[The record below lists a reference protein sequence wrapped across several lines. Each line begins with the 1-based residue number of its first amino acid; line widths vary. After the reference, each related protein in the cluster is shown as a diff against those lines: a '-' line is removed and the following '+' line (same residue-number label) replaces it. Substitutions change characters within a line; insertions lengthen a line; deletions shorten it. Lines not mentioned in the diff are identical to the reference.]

1 MDTRRKRAQREI
13 KEEGLGKVMFT
24 IREYTATNPT
34 ARTSLTAN
42 ETIIDCGAEEDDTR
56 SRYEE
61 GTGFGQAFFDLENAF
76 NNVSRYQMLGNIAH
90 LCGTR
95 QAALC
100 STNVSIG
107 TLHSYGTDLGTQ
119 SLQLIPRKELH
130 NDAS

>member
-34 ARTSLTAN
+34 AGTSLTAN

-61 GTGFGQAFFDLENAF
+61 GTGFGQALFHLKNAF
-76 NNVSRYQMLGNIAH
+76 SNMSRYQM
-90 LCGTR
+90 
-95 QAALC
+95 
-100 STNVSIG
+100 
-107 TLHSYGTDLGTQ
+107 
-119 SLQLIPRKELH
+119 E
-130 NDAS
+130 